1 MFRERFRYN
10 KQNFPHYIALPKNL
24 RRGVVNFPGESA
36 AAPKKGL
43 QRVGTNTQVSDP
55 ASFAGRH
62 FCAFVIAKA
71 PTSRKLFSVQQTPSG
86 PPPHPPQI
94 FTSFCC
100 ISNPIVLLLVS
111 NKGVRYFRA
120 SFFIIKV
127 YFDINQ

>member
-10 KQNFPHYIALPKNL
+10 KQRKGIGMSNTHTRYPRVCHS
-24 RRGVVNFPGESA
+24 ESA
-36 AAPKKGL
+36 HESQTFFGAAD
-43 QRVGTNTQVSDP
+43 V
-55 ASFAGRH
+55 
-62 FCAFVIAKA
+62 
-71 PTSRKLFSVQQTPSG
+71 
-86 PPPHPPQI
+86 PPPTNPPPRQI

>member
-1 MFRERFRYN
+1 MKFSIKSGNVKRSPVTPQKTCGGGVGVSREADCCTEKRLAASGYKHASVRPCVFCRST
-10 KQNFPHYIALPKNL
+10 LL
-24 RRGVVNFPGESA
+24 RVCHSESA
-36 AAPKKGL
+36 HESQTFFGAADIPPERL
-43 QRVGTNTQVSDP
+43 
-55 ASFAGRH
+55 
-62 FCAFVIAKA
+62 
-71 PTSRKLFSVQQTPSG
+71 PT
-86 PPPHPPQI
+86 PPQI